1 MSHAWVAH
9 GLLIAIIVVAHVIV
23 EASCSWWSSL
33 IASIAII
40 EIAVVAA
47 AVVVV
52 VAASVI
58 ASAHFLWLLW
68 IARIVDIAL
77 FLRMLAILKVITTF
91 ALGCLQW
98 TIWIWAT
105 SYDTLLTEFFLLTL
119 HLTVL
124 VLIVTTIVLATFHSL
139 ISTQVSTRRIAIV
152 GIAAIRLRFTIASV
166 AILSLLFL
174 TGIL

>member
-9 GLLIAIIVVAHVIV
+9 GLLISIIVVAHVIV

-40 EIAVVAA
+40 EIAVVVVAA

-58 ASAHFLWLLW
+58 ASAHFLWLLR

-105 SYDTLLTEFFLLTL
+105 SYDAFLSEFFLLTL
-119 HLTVL
+119 HLTVF
-124 VLIVTTIVLATFHSL
+124 VLIVTAMVLASFARL
-139 ISTQVSTRRIAIV
+139 ITIV
-152 GIAAIRLRFTIASV
+152 GIAAIRL
-166 AILSLLFL
+166 
-174 TGIL
+174 